1 MRLYRT
7 SVGAKAVMAG
17 TGLMLFGFLIAHASG
32 NLLVYK
38 GRDALNSYAQG
49 LKNLGPVLWGMR
61 FGLLAVFLLHVA
73 TAIRLNAQNKEAR
86 PIPYQRV
93 DTLKATWASRYMLL
107 TGMVILAFVV
117 YHLMHFTFHQFGMP
131 GEMIETLADG
141 TTRTDVYAMVVSGFQ
156 SPFITS
162 CYLIAHALLLVHLLH
177 GISSLFQSVGVN
189 QKTVSPIIK
198 KGLPVAAMLLVLV
211 KVSIPISILIG
222 LVGGDQ

>member
-49 LKNLGPVLWGMR
+49 LKDLGPVLWGMR
-61 FGLLAVFLLHVA
+61 IGLLVVFLAHVA
-73 TAIRLNAQNKEAR
+73 TAIRLNAHNKEAR
-86 PIPYQRV
+86 PIPYHRE
-93 DTLKATWASRYMLL
+93 DTLKATWASRYMML
-107 TGMVILAFVV
+107 TGMVVLAFLV
-117 YHLMHFTFHQFGMP
+117 YHLMHLTFHQFGMP
-131 GEMIETLADG
+131 GEMIETLDDG
-141 TTRTDVYAMVVSGFQ
+141 TTRADVYGMVVAGFQ
-156 SPFITS
+156 SPFIAIA
-162 CYLIAHALLLVHLLH
+162 YLLAHALLLAHLLH

-189 QKTVSPIIK
+189 QHAVSPLIK
-198 KGLPVAAMLLVLV
+198 KGLPAVAVLLVLV

-222 LVGGDQ
+222 LVGGK